1 MTVPT
6 VQIEVWSL
14 HLTGYIM
21 HSTSMLG
28 AIEAVTEITGRQ
40 SGLPL
45 WTQQGAIVGL
55 EGGTAN
61 VTKIVDSMYA
71 AGVPMAGTVCVCS
84 FVSCLLQ

>member
-1 MTVPT
+1 MLVFCVYITTAAVPT

-21 HSTSMLG
+21 QSDSMLR

-40 SGLPL
+40 HGLPQ

-61 VTKIVDSMYA
+61 VTEIVDTMYA
-71 AGVPMAGTVCVCS
+71 AGVPMAGE
-84 FVSCLLQ
+84 